1 MLRQVM
7 HFDDRL
13 ATVLGQR
20 AVGETIVRAQYRQL
34 LDLLGTLPEDARGE
48 RIDAAYLRLTQLAET
63 IAAPDRAAMLGE
75 TALRLRAPRLVA
87 ALALA
92 EPAVATAALARA
104 DLDQA
109 QWVDL
114 IPALPVRA
122 RGLVRHRRD
131 LGETVEALLSRLGIR
146 DRGLPTGPEETAAA
160 ETARSPAIDD
170 APPAP
175 PPQAGQI
182 GAIVRRIE
190 AFRKTRA
197 AEHDAQGQA
206 LLPLSEIEGAA
217 PPRVLEAFDLETD
230 AEGRIV
236 WADPVA
242 APAAVGL
249 RLGARSADSPV
260 QAGPA
265 LVLALRHR
273 QPITDL
279 ALTIAGAATVAG
291 DWRLDATPRF
301 DQPGGRFAG
310 YLGRLRR
317 PVPDLLPAAQSD
329 SEGDRMRQI
338 LHELRTPV
346 NAIQGFAEVV
356 QQQLYG
362 PTPHEYRALA
372 AAIAGDAARVLAG
385 FEELDRLVK
394 LDSGAMTLDPGACD
408 LAPILSATIARLAA
422 YSGPRRSG
430 FTLDGS
436 DSTLPVGIAQEEA
449 QRLLWRLLATLA
461 GAAAP
466 GEVLRL
472 RVRRRADDIRL
483 TLRLPAAL
491 SYLEDDALFHA
502 GAGTQPQALAAG
514 MFGTGFAL
522 RLAAAEAR
530 AAHGRLERRAEKLRL
545 TLPTDA
551 AAPADLALGDACAS
565 YDRGEAR

>member
-1 MLRQVM
+1 M

-13 ATVLGQR
+13 ATVLNQR
-20 AVGETIVRAQYRQL
+20 AAGGTMARTHYRQL
-34 LDLLGTLPEDARGE
+34 LDLLGTLPEDARGGQ
-48 RIDAAYLRLTQLAET
+48 IDAAYLRLAALSDT
-63 IAAPDRAAMLGE
+63 IPAPDRAAMLGE

-92 EPAVATAALARA
+92 EPAVAAAVVTRA
-104 DLDQA
+104 DLNEA
-109 QWVDL
+109 QWLDL
-114 IPALPVRA
+114 IPALPVRT
-122 RGLVRHRRD
+122 RGLVRHRGD
-131 LGETVEALLSRLGIR
+131 LGEEVEALLARLGIG
-146 DRGLPTGPEETAAA
+146 DRGLPPGPASEPAVAPESFPAAPA
-160 ETARSPAIDD
+160 QSDARPE
-170 APPAP
+170 AP
-175 PPQAGQI
+175 QEGQI

-197 AEHDAQGQA
+197 AEHDLQGQA
-206 LLPLSEIEGAA
+206 LLPPGEIEGAA
-217 PPRVLEAFDLETD
+217 PPRMLETFDLKTD
-230 AEGRIV
+230 VEGRIV

-249 RLGARSADSPV
+249 RLAARSADSPV
-260 QAGPA
+260 QAPPA
-265 LVLALRHR
+265 LGWAFRHR
-273 QPITDL
+273 QPVTDA

-291 DWRLDATPRF
+291 EWRLDAAPCF
-301 DQPGGRFAG
+301 DQPGGRFSG

-317 PVPDLLPAAQSD
+317 SAPDLAPNAETD

-394 LDSGAMTLDPGACD
+394 LDSGAMTLEPGACD

-430 FTLDGS
+430 FTLDGG
-436 DSTLPVGIAQEEA
+436 DAALPVAFAQEEA

-472 RVRRRADDIRL
+472 RARRRADGVRL
-483 TLRLPAAL
+483 TMRLPAAL
-491 SYLEDDALFHA
+491 SYLDDDALFHA
-502 GAGTQPQALAAG
+502 GPGAQPQALAAG

-530 AAHGRLERRAEKLRL
+530 AGRGRLERRAEKLRL
-545 TLPTDA
+545 TLPFGGTAPTDIA
-551 AAPADLALGDACAS
+551 ARDGPTRFAG
-565 YDRGEAR
+565 GAR